1 MGITTTTAK
10 FHFKNIFVLIQVI
23 ISGEKHINFMNKS
36 GKFFEFFENVFFFDP
51 DYHDPKVDPSSV
63 KRDSRRVAANFYF

>member
-1 MGITTTTAK
+1 
-10 FHFKNIFVLIQVI
+10 L
-23 ISGEKHINFMNKS
+23 S
-36 GKFFEFFENVFFFDP
+36 FFENVFFFDP